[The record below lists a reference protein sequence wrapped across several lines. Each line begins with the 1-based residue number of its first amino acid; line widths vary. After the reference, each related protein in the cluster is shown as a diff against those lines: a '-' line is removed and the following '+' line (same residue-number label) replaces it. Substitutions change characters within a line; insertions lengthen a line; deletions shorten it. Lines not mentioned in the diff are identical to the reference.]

1 MEFYQT
7 GAEQIL
13 SKQQWNEPDDLYI
26 SQWTFWDK
34 MKFLERVMKN
44 TKSIDNLSNKNPKDD
59 SLESDEEEESTNE
72 TSIETSTPN
81 QKVKNW

>member
-1 MEFYQT
+1 
-7 GAEQIL
+7 
-13 SKQQWNEPDDLYI
+13 
-26 SQWTFWDK
+26 
-34 MKFLERVMKN
+34 MKN

-81 QKVKNW
+81 QKVKN